1 MSAAVSPLM
10 PCDDVPQPP
19 APNSAP
25 AGGTGVCAAKGGLRS
40 KGRLPPS
47 SPCERVPF
55 SVLAANDDAEIPFD
69 LIADTFGR
77 LELRQREA
85 WARELG
91 LDPRHADLRALPSVA
106 PDDDLDATELLARMS
121 A

>member
-1 MSAAVSPLM
+1 M
-10 PCDDVPQPP
+10 
-19 APNSAP
+19 
-25 AGGTGVCAAKGGLRS
+25 TGVRAAAGEAASDSRLVASSGEE
-40 KGRLPPS
+40 RLP
-47 SPCERVPF
+47 F
-55 SVLAANDDAEIPFD
+55 AVLAANDDAEIPFD

-91 LDPRHADLRALPSVA
+91 LDPRSANLQALPSVS
-106 PDDDLDATELLARMS
+106 PEDGLDATEFLAKMS